1 MKGVAYPLEDGD
13 WVYAREAEK
22 LCEEIATL
30 RTALKLAA
38 SRLRHRRS
46 VSTRNLSMLK
56 IAQNKPTDNATP
68 LPPKTL

>member
-38 SRLRHRRS
+38 SRLRHHS
-46 VSTRNLSMLK
+46 VEWEDAAEECESALAN
-56 IAQNKPTDNATP
+56 IPITDA
-68 LPPKTL
+68 